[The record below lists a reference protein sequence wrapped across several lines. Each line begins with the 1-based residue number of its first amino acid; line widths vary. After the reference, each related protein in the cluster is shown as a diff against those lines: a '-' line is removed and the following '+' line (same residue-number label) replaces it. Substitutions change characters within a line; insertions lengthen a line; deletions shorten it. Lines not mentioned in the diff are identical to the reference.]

1 MNIQWFPGHMTKAR
15 RMIEEDVKLV
25 DVVVELLDARI
36 PYSSK
41 NPDVMDYI
49 RQKPHLLVLNKADIA
64 DAAVTQEWISYYH
77 AKGIP
82 AVEADSVHGGGVARV
97 FDAVRRTLSDKLE
110 REREK
115 GFVNKKIKMMI
126 VGVPNVGKSSFINKV
141 AKRASAKTGDKPG
154 VTRGKQW
161 IRLQDGYEL
170 LDTPGI
176 LWPRFDDQSVGMKL
190 AFTGAVKDEIM
201 DVEELACALLGIL
214 RSRYPQRL
222 LERYQLESLECEM
235 DYELLERIAKKRGF
249 LVAGGQLDTRRAA
262 IILLDEFRGARL
274 GKISLER
281 PEDCDG

>member
-15 RMIEEDVKLV
+15 RMIEEDIKLV

-41 NPDVMDYI
+41 NPEDRDYI
-49 RQKPHLLVLNKADIA
+49 RQKPQLLVLNKADIA
-64 DAAVTQEWISYYH
+64 DPSVTQEWISYYRT
-77 AKGIP
+77 KGIST
-82 AVEADSVHGGGVARV
+82 VETDSVHGGGIAMV
-97 FDAVRRTLSDKLE
+97 FDAVRQTLSDKLE

-115 GFVNKKIKMMI
+115 GFINKKIKMMI
-126 VGVPNVGKSSFINKV
+126 VGVPNVGKSSFINKI

-190 AFTGAVKDEIM
+190 AYTGAVKDEII
-201 DVEELACALLGIL
+201 DVEELACGLLSIL

-222 LERYQLESLECEM
+222 MERYQLDSLACEM
-235 DYELLERIAKKRGF
+235 DYELLERIAKRRGF
-249 LVAGGQLDTRRAA
+249 LVSGGNLDTRRAA

-274 GKISLER
+274 GRISLER
-281 PEDCDG
+281 PEDCND